1 MKPNKRDVATEAVRG
16 GVMQQRAGDLAAAEA
31 SYRRALSLA
40 ADHDEA
46 HNMLALLAHRT
57 GRGALAVEHLRRAAA
72 LKPSAANYH
81 NNLGGVL
88 YELGRFADAARSYR
102 KAVRI
107 QPNRPDFHCNLGLA
121 LAGSGE
127 LAPAAESF
135 SAALALD
142 PAHIDAINGLGTALY
157 GQRRIGEAV
166 AVFRQG
172 CQVAPDSAHLLW
184 NLSTTAL
191 ALGDFETG
199 WPAFE
204 ARWRKQSMAPRWYES
219 GAPTWNGTDSLDGKT
234 ILLFAE
240 QGFGD
245 TIQFVRFAPALAGR
259 GATVI
264 LMVQP
269 ELVSL
274 LAAMPGITACLGIG
288 GEVPPIDLPQ
298 LDVQYP
304 IMSLPLA
311 LGVSLD
317 DIPAAPYL
325 APDPDAASA
334 WRERLAALP
343 GLRIGLVWAGD
354 PQSLFPEAA
363 RVDQRRSL
371 RLNQL
376 APLAGVD
383 GVSFVSLQKGQP
395 AEQARAGLAGLTLH
409 DWTSELTSFADTAAL
424 AGNLDLV
431 ISVDT
436 AVAHLA
442 AALGRPVWLLNRFDS
457 CWRWLDG
464 RDDSPWYPT
473 LRQFRQTSPGDWA
486 GVVARL
492 RTALAAKVLEA

>member
-1 MKPNKRDVATEAVRG
+1 MKPNKRDVAAEVFRTGA
-16 GVMQQRAGDLAAAEA
+16 MQQRAGDLAAAEV
-31 SYRRALSLA
+31 SYRRALSLF

-46 HNMLALLAHRT
+46 HNKLALLAYQT

-88 YELGRFADAARSYR
+88 YGLGRFADAVRSYR
-102 KAVRI
+102 KALRLE
-107 QPNRPDFHCNLGLA
+107 PNRPDLHCNLGLA
-121 LAGSGE
+121 LAGSGA
-127 LAPAAESF
+127 LSPAAESF
-135 SAALALD
+135 GAALVLD
-142 PAHIDAINGLGTALY
+142 PAYIDAISGLGTALY
-157 GQRRIGEAV
+157 GQRRIEEAV

-172 CQVAPDSAHLLW
+172 CRVAPGSPQLLW
-184 NLSTTAL
+184 NLATTAL

-204 ARWRKQSMAPRWYES
+204 ARWRKPSMAPRWYKS

-245 TIQFVRFAPALAGR
+245 TIQFVRFAPQLAER

-264 LMVQP
+264 LLVQP

-274 LAAMPGITACLGIG
+274 LTAMPGVTACLGFG
-288 GEVPPIDLPQ
+288 SEVPPVDL
-298 LDVQYP
+298 QYP
-304 IMSLPLA
+304 VMSLPLA
-311 LGVSLD
+311 LGISLD
-317 DIPAAPYL
+317 TIPADPYL

-334 WRERLAALP
+334 WRTRLAALP
-343 GLRIGLVWAGD
+343 GLKVGLVWAGD
-354 PQSLFPEAA
+354 PQSLQHEAA

-376 APLAGVD
+376 APLAAVA

-395 AEQARAGLAGLTLH
+395 VEQARAGLPGVALH
-409 DWTSELTSFADTAAL
+409 DWTSELNSFADTAAL
-424 AGNLDLV
+424 VHNLDLV

-442 AALGRPVWLLNRFDS
+442 AALGRPVWLLNRFNS

-473 LRQFRQTSPGDWA
+473 LRQFRQTSPGDWG
-486 GVVARL
+486 GVITRL
-492 RTALAAKVLEA
+492 RAALTVFR

>member
-1 MKPNKRDVATEAVRG
+1 MKPNKRDVAAEAFRT

-46 HNMLALLAHRT
+46 HNRLALLAHRT
-57 GRGALAVEHLRRAAA
+57 GRGELAVEHLRRAAT

-81 NNLGGVL
+81 TNLGGVL

-102 KAVRI
+102 KAVRL

-121 LAGSGE
+121 LASSGE
-127 LAPAAESF
+127 LSPAAESF
-135 SAALALD
+135 GAALVRD

-157 GQRRIGEAV
+157 GQRRIGEAM

-172 CQVAPDSAHLLW
+172 CQAAPDSPHLLW
-184 NLSTTAL
+184 NLATTAL

-204 ARWRKQSMAPRWYES
+204 ARWRKPSMAPRWYES

-245 TIQFVRFAPALAGR
+245 TIQFVRFAPVLAQR
-259 GATVI
+259 GARVI
-264 LMVQP
+264 LLVQP

-274 LAAMPGITACLGIG
+274 LAAMPGVTACLGFG
-288 GEVPPIDLPQ
+288 SAVPPVDL
-298 LDVQYP
+298 QYP
-304 IMSLPLA
+304 VMSLPWA
-311 LGVSLD
+311 LGVTLD
-317 DIPAAPYL
+317 TIPADPYL
-325 APDPDAASA
+325 AADPDAASA

-343 GLRIGLVWAGD
+343 GLKVGLVWAGD
-354 PQSLFPEAA
+354 TQSLQPEAA
-363 RVDQRRSL
+363 RVDPRRSL

-376 APLAGVD
+376 APLAAVE

-395 AEQARAGLAGLTLH
+395 AEQAHAGLAGRTLH
-409 DWTSELTSFADTAAL
+409 DWTGELNSFADTAAL
-424 AGNLDLV
+424 AQTLDLV

-473 LRQFRQTSPGDWA
+473 LRQFRQTSPGEWA
-486 GVVARL
+486 GVVTRL
-492 RTALAAKVLEA
+492 RAALAARVAEG

>member
-1 MKPNKRDVATEAVRG
+1 MKPNKRDAAAEAFRT
-16 GVMQQRAGDLAAAEA
+16 GVVQQRAGELAGAEG
-31 SYRRALSLA
+31 SYRRALALV

-46 HNMLALLAHRT
+46 HNMMGLLAHQT
-57 GRGALAVEHLRRAAA
+57 GRGDLAVEHLRRAVA

-88 YELGRFADAARSYR
+88 YELGRFADAVRSYR
-102 KAVRI
+102 KALRL
-107 QPNRPDFHCNLGLA
+107 QPNRPDFHCNLGCA

-142 PAHIDAINGLGTALY
+142 PAHIDAISGLGAALY
-157 GQRRIGEAV
+157 GQRRLGEAV

-172 CQVAPDSAHLLW
+172 CKLAPDSPDMVW
-184 NLSTTAL
+184 SLSTTAL

-199 WPAFE
+199 WAGFE
-204 ARWRKQSMAPRWYES
+204 ARWRTQSTPPRWYES
-219 GAPTWNGTDSLDGKT
+219 GAPTWNGTDSLAGKT

-245 TIQFVRFAPALAGR
+245 TIQFVRFAPLLARR
-259 GATVI
+259 GAKVI
-264 LMVQP
+264 LLVQP

-274 LAAMPGITACLGIG
+274 LASLPGVSACFGFG
-288 GEVPPIDLPQ
+288 SEVPQIDLQFP
-298 LDVQYP
+298 L
-304 IMSLPLA
+304 MSLPSR

-317 DIPAAPYL
+317 TIPADCPYL
-325 APDPDAASA
+325 APDPEAASA
-334 WRERLAALP
+334 WRERLASLP
-343 GLRIGLVWAGD
+343 GLRVGLVWAGD
-354 PQSLFPEAA
+354 PQSLQPASA
-363 RVDQRRSL
+363 RVDGRRSL
-371 RLNQL
+371 RLGQL
-376 APLAGVD
+376 APLAAVD

-395 AEQARAGLAGLTLH
+395 AEQTRAGPPGLTLH

-424 AGNLDLV
+424 ALNLDLV
-431 ISVDT
+431 VSVDT

-486 GVVARL
+486 GVISRL
-492 RTALAAKVLEA
+492 RAALTVSALEA

>member
-1 MKPNKRDVATEAVRG
+1 MKPNKRDAATEAFRT
-16 GVMQQRAGDLAAAEA
+16 GVTQQRTGELAAAEA
-31 SYRRALSLA
+31 SYRRALSLV

-46 HNMLALLAHRT
+46 HNMLALLAHQT
-57 GRGALAVEHLRRAAA
+57 GRGELAVEHLRRAAT
-72 LKPSAANYH
+72 LKPAAAHYH

-88 YELGRFADAARSYR
+88 YELGRFADAVRSYR
-102 KAVRI
+102 KALRL

-127 LAPAAESF
+127 LSPAAESF

-142 PAHIDAINGLGTALY
+142 PANIDAISGLGTALY

-172 CQVAPDSAHLLW
+172 CKLAPDSPELLW

-245 TIQFVRFAPALAGR
+245 TIQFVRFAPALAER
-259 GATVI
+259 GAKVI
-264 LMVQP
+264 LLVQP
-269 ELVSL
+269 ELMSL
-274 LAAMPGITACLGIG
+274 LASMPGVTACFGFAS
-288 GEVPPIDLPQ
+288 EVPQVDLPQ
-298 LDVQYP
+298 VDVQFP
-304 IMSLPLA
+304 LMSLPLA
-311 LGVSLD
+311 LGVSLEG
-317 DIPAAPYL
+317 IPAAPYL
-325 APDPDAASA
+325 APDPHAASA
-334 WRERLAALP
+334 WRERIAALP
-343 GLRIGLVWAGD
+343 GLRVGLVWAGD
-354 PQSLFPEAA
+354 PQSLQPEAA
-363 RVDQRRSL
+363 RVDRRRSL
-371 RLNQL
+371 RLDQL
-376 APLAGVD
+376 APLAAVE
-383 GVSFVSLQKGQP
+383 GVSFVSLQKGAP
-395 AEQARAGLAGLTLH
+395 AEQARAGLPGVTLH

-424 AGNLDLV
+424 AQTLDLV

-473 LRQFRQTSPGDWA
+473 LRQFRQTGPGDWA
-486 GVVARL
+486 GVISRL
-492 RTALAAKVLEA
+492 RTALAAKALEA